1 MQDFSLNPLSVS
13 SDSPSPFHLTS
24 PYREASP
31 SARTT
36 KAKPSASMVDNIETA
51 IDFVLALEAPC
62 MLHIPYP
69 GDQTGA
75 DPANHVMMMS
85 A

>member
-13 SDSPSPFHLTS
+13 SDSPSPFQLTS
-24 PYREASP
+24 PFQKASP
-31 SARTT
+31 TT
-36 KAKPSASMVDNIETA
+36 PATEVKPSTAMVDTIETA

-62 MLHIPYP
+62 MPHIPYP
-69 GDQTGA
+69 GEQMGA